1 MPTISMFYGI
11 AIRMYFNDHPPP
23 HFTAE
28 YQGHEANVSIR
39 TGKVIAGR
47 LPKTAARIVRAWAL
61 RHQDELMANWN
72 RARNEQTL
80 ERIPGADAD

>member
-1 MPTISMFYGI
+1 MPTIALFYGI
-11 AIRMYFNDHPPP
+11 AIRMYYNDHPPP

-28 YQGHEANVSIR
+28 YQNYEANVSIR

-61 RHQDELMANWN
+61 QHQDALLENWD
-72 RARNEQTL
+72 RARLEQAL